1 MNNNPNINHQT
12 FYDAEEDFGPIKI
25 CLKNKIVYKY
35 DDFKC
40 IAVLKANELVR
51 DTRPWI
57 YNRKLNPDNITEL
70 KAKYLL
76 YDKVY
81 SPLWNISII
90 YDETSEDIVKLYI
103 LDGQHRR
110 IVLKE
115 LLQEGKIDA
124 DIDITCTIYNIRD
137 CQGTNKN
144 IATELFKK
152 INNNLPLDLK
162 DIPDT
167 FVQDVVDRIIA
178 DKVLN
183 PKNSIKII
191 DTNDEKSFAHEPR
204 IHKRELYHKFN
215 EHLVY
220 YKDLSIDDVI
230 SNLRIIVNK
239 IRFEDCEQIY
249 NFKVVDRGCE
259 KWREKYEKAKS
270 MDFWLGLKTS
280 VKYNPEVL
288 IKSIADPLKFD
299 I

>member
-1 MNNNPNINHQT
+1 MNSNPNINHQT
-12 FYDAEEDFGPIKI
+12 FYDAEEDFGPIKL
-25 CLKNKIVYKY
+25 CLQNKIVYKY

-40 IAVLKANELVR
+40 IAVLKAKEFVR

-90 YDETSEDIVKLYI
+90 YDETSDDIVKLYI

-110 IVLKE
+110 EVLKE
-115 LLQEGKIDA
+115 LLQEGKIDK
-124 DIDITCTIYNIRD
+124 DVDITCTIYNIND
-137 CQGTNKN
+137 CQGANKN

-167 FVQDVVDRIIA
+167 FVQDVVDRIIT

-230 SNLRIIVNK
+230 SNLRIIVTK
-239 IRFEDCEQIY
+239 IRFEDCEKIY
-249 NFKVVDRGCE
+249 NYKVADKGRE
-259 KWREKYEKAKS
+259 RYEKYEKAKA

-288 IKSIADPLKFD
+288 IKSIADPSKLD
-299 I
+299 T